1 MRHGRMVLVRVRMLG
16 TLMEASAK
24 GEEELI
30 FQGEVDVTGILQRI
44 IDEHGDIL
52 TELLFD
58 KVLQSPLPKALILFN
73 GVEINNL
80 EGLRTTVGDGDTL
93 TLLPITHGG

>member
-1 MRHGRMVLVRVRMLG
+1 MVLVRVRMLG

-24 GEEELI
+24 GEEKLI

-44 IDEHGDIL
+44 IADHGDRL
-52 TELLFD
+52 AKLLFD
-58 KVLQSPLPKALILFN
+58 RVLQSPLPNALILLN